1 MRAWPPTDHP
11 GLRKLCELRAIVESS
26 NACALPVKYDS
37 FVPILQRAM
46 SRGYVYVLNG
56 LRYGF
61 DVGFQLGK
69 LKGVIAFKNYRSS
82 LDHRDT
88 VSKAVYA
95 RVDATSRQH

>member
-1 MRAWPPTDHP
+1 
-11 GLRKLCELRAIVESS
+11 VESS